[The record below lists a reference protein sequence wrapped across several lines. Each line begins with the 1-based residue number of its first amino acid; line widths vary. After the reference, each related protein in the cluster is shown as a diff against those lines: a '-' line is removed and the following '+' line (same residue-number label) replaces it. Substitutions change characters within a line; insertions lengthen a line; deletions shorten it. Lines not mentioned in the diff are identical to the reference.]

1 MEIHEDYVRYL
12 IENYDEEY
20 AKEQGIDKLNDEDI
34 HNIILNIL
42 EGKEIDEIIKK
53 EIEDYA
59 GRKSNIWED

>member
-1 MEIHEDYVRYL
+1 MEIHEDYVRSL

-42 EGKEIDEIIKK
+42 EGKEIDEIIER
-53 EIEDYA
+53 EIEYYA
-59 GRKSNIWED
+59 GSK

>member
-42 EGKEIDEIIKK
+42 EGKEIDEIIEK

>member
-1 MEIHEDYVRYL
+1 MEIHEDYVRSL
-12 IENYDEEY
+12 IENYDEKY

-42 EGKEIDEIIKK
+42 EGKEIDEIIEK